1 MPSTFPAGSETVFTY
16 GAPLLKFGTGAS
28 DEIGHDLSQYGAR
41 RVLVVTDAGI
51 VATGLVARVG
61 RSRGWLMPVLTFW
74 ASTSST
80 QMVVLSAPVPV
91 VVGTATSG
99 LSGLEGARPS
109 PTGLLT

>member
-1 MPSTFPAGSETVFTY
+1 MPLAAVTPAGWVTV
-16 GAPLLKFGTGAS
+16 S
-28 DEIGHDLSQYGAR
+28 
-41 RVLVVTDAGI
+41 AGS
-51 VATGLVARVG
+51 TTARVG

-99 LSGLEGARPS
+99 LSGLLGALPW
-109 PTGLLT
+109 PTGLLM